1 MLKRH
6 ALCCTGLTALV
17 LLGSGCGS
25 GGSQSREVR
34 EMFPIVK
41 DGKWGFMDRSGK
53 VVIAPQY
60 EKRTEFREGL
70 APVQFAPKQWGY
82 IDKSGKI
89 VINPQFEY
97 CGTFKN
103 GYGVAKLPAKWVWV
117 DKTGK
122 ILDLNVNSSFGWSE
136 DLAIFTIGPK
146 YGYINASGK
155 IVINPQFKLS
165 SDFREGLAAAQQ
177 DNQLYGYIDKKG
189 TWVIQPQY
197 DYAFNFEDGI
207 ACVRTKAQGAPDW
220 TSLSGYIDRSGKFV
234 VAPKFFDARPFAEGL
249 AYARPAQVPGGGTS
263 FSGAPLPSPDNR
275 GGGYI
280 DKTGNFV
287 IQPRPEL
294 GQAYDFSEGLAQVQ
308 TQGGFGYIDKTGK
321 IVIPPQFSGAEPFS
335 GGLAEVS
342 LHGENVLGNDLHG
355 YIDKDGHYVW
365 NPSK

>member
-1 MLKRH
+1 MVKSWGLH
-6 ALCCTGLTALV
+6 CTALAALV

-25 GGSQSREVR
+25 GGSQGREVR
-34 EMFPIVK
+34 ELFPIVK
-41 DGKWGFMDRSGK
+41 EGKWGFIDRSGK
-53 VVIAPQY
+53 VVITPQY
-60 EKRTEFREGL
+60 DTRTDFREGF
-70 APVQFAPKQWGY
+70 APVQFAPKRWGF
-82 IDKSGKI
+82 IDKTGKI

-97 CGTFKN
+97 CGAFQN
-103 GYGVAKLPAKWVWV
+103 GYAVAKLPDKWVWV

-122 ILDLNVNSSFGWSE
+122 ILDLSVNSSFGWSE

-165 SDFREGLAAAQQ
+165 SDFREGLAVAQA

-207 ACVRTKAQGAPDW
+207 ACVRTKVQGAPDW

-234 VAPKFFDARPFAEGL
+234 IPPKFFDARPFSEGL
-249 AYARPAQVPGGGTS
+249 AYARLPQIPDE
-263 FSGAPLPSPDNR
+263 GAALPLPDNR

-280 DKTGNFV
+280 DKKGTFV

-308 TQGGFGYIDKTGK
+308 THGGFGYVDKTGM
-321 IVIPPQFSGAEPFS
+321 IVIPPQFSSAERFL

-342 LHGENVLGNDLHG
+342 LHADGNDLHG
-355 YIDKDGHYVW
+355 YIDKEGHYVW
-365 NPSK
+365 NPSR

>member
-6 ALCCTGLTALV
+6 ALCCTGLTALI

-25 GGSQSREVR
+25 GGSQGREVR
-34 EMFPIVK
+34 ELFPIVK
-41 DGKWGFMDRSGK
+41 DGKWGFMDRAGK

-82 IDKSGKI
+82 IDRTGKI

-97 CGTFKN
+97 CGPFKN

-117 DKTGK
+117 DKAGK
-122 ILDLNVNSSFGWSE
+122 ILDLNVDSSFTWSE
-136 DLAIFTIGPK
+136 DLAIFMMGSK

-155 IVINPQFKLS
+155 IVINPQFKWS
-165 SDFREGLAAAQQ
+165 TDFREGLAVAQL
-177 DNQLYGYIDKKG
+177 DNLLYGYIDKKG
-189 TWVIQPQY
+189 AWVIPAQY
-197 DYAFNFEDGI
+197 DYAWNFEDGI
-207 ACVRTKAQGAPDW
+207 ACVRTKAAPGAQAW
-220 TSLSGYIDRSGKFV
+220 AGLSGYIDRSGKFV
-234 VAPKFFDARPFAEGL
+234 IEPKFSDARPFAEGL
-249 AYARPAQVPGGGTS
+249 AYAR
-263 FSGAPLPSPDNR
+263 LPNGQ

-287 IQPRPEL
+287 IQPNPQFS
-294 GQAYDFSEGLAQVQ
+294 QAYDFSEGLAQVQ
-308 TQGGFGYIDKTGK
+308 TQGFGYIDKTGK
-321 IVIPPQFSGAEPFS
+321 IVIPVQFSGADLFS

-342 LHGENVLGNDLHG
+342 LGDNMRG
-355 YIDKDGHYVW
+355 YIDKEGHYVW